1 MIEVAKKLLKLL
13 PFHLYVRM
21 NFFRHHRYWPSI
33 NNPKTFSEKIISRK
47 YRTKEKKSLL
57 ALCSDKYSVRKYV
70 KGRIGEKYL
79 IPLIY
84 WGEMLDEQKLIA
96 AGKNFV
102 VKTTHDSGTVHIV
115 KETYN
120 QEEILKSIS
129 KSLKYDFGEKVDEKW
144 YSEIKP
150 RVVIEKLL
158 IDKNGNLPEDYKFH
172 VFNNS
177 GNVKVFLQ
185 VDYDRHTDH
194 NRTIYDEHLNIMPFS
209 IKYKNNFRP
218 AKKLRN
224 YTEMV
229 KIARKLAEDFE
240 YARIDLYNIDSHIY
254 FGEITFAHGSGYEK
268 FSDKAYDVKWGEFW
282 HS

>member
-1 MIEVAKKLLKLL
+1 
-13 PFHLYVRM
+13 
-21 NFFRHHRYWPSI
+21 
-33 NNPKTFSEKIISRK
+33 
-47 YRTKEKKSLL
+47 
-57 ALCSDKYSVRKYV
+57 
-70 KGRIGEKYL
+70 
-79 IPLIY
+79 
-84 WGEMLDEQKLIA
+84 MLDEQKLIA